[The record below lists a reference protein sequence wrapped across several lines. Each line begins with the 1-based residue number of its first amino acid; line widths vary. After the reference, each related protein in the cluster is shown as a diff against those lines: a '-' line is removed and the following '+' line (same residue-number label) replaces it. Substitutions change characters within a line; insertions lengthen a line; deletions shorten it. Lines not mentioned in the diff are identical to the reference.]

1 MKAIAYEK
9 YGPPDV
15 LHLVEVEQPTA
26 RDAEVLIKVHATT
39 VNRTDI
45 AFRRAEYFVNR
56 LFSGLFRPKQRVLGS
71 EFAGVVAAVGKD
83 VSRFRVGDRV
93 FGLSTFKFGAHAEY
107 LRMDERRS
115 IATIPDNLSFEEAA
129 AVCEGMML
137 AYNYIRRIDFA
148 TPRSILINGATGSIG
163 SGAVQLARY
172 HGAAITATAKTA
184 ALDLVRSLGA
194 DEVID
199 YTKEDFTRLDRR
211 FDVVLDAVGKSTFFK
226 CRRLLKPGG
235 TYYSTELGPYW
246 QNIGL
251 ALTTPLLRGR
261 RVGFPIPTDSQ
272 EDMLFFKKLLEEGK
286 YRPVIDRRYPLAQ
299 IVEATRY
306 VETGEKTGNVVI
318 TVA

>member
-1 MKAIAYEK
+1 MRAIAYEK

-15 LHLVEVEQPTA
+15 LHLVEVEQPTP
-26 RDAEVLIKVHATT
+26 RDGELLIKVHATT
-39 VNRTDI
+39 VNRTDV
-45 AFRRAEYFVNR
+45 AFRRAEYFINR
-56 LFSGLFRPKQRVLGS
+56 LFSGLLRPKRRVLGS

-93 FGLSTFKFGAHAEY
+93 FGLSTFNFGAHAEY
-107 LRMDERRS
+107 LCMDERRA
-115 IATIPDNLSFEEAA
+115 IATMPENLAFDEAA

-137 AYNYIRRIDFA
+137 AYNYIRRIDFT

-163 SGAVQLARY
+163 SAAVQLARY

-184 ALDLVRSLGA
+184 ALELVRSLGA

-199 YTKEDFTRLDRR
+199 YTQDDFTRLDRR
-211 FDVVLDAVGKSTFFK
+211 FDVVLDAVGKSTFFR
-226 CRRLLKPGG
+226 CRGLLKPGG

-261 RVGFPIPTDSQ
+261 RVGFPIPSDSQ

-286 YRPVIDRRYPLAQ
+286 YRPVIDRRYPLAEV
-299 IVEATRY
+299 VEATRY

>member
-1 MKAIAYEK
+1 MRAIAYDK

-15 LHLVEVEQPTA
+15 LHLVEVEQPTP
-26 RDAEVLIKVHATT
+26 RGAELLIKVHATT
-39 VNRTDI
+39 VNRTDV
-45 AFRRAEYFVNR
+45 AFRRAEYFINR
-56 LFSGLFRPKQRVLGS
+56 LVSGLLRPKRKVLGS

-83 VSRFRVGDRV
+83 ASRFRVGDRV
-93 FGLSTFKFGAHAEY
+93 FGLSTFNFGAHAEY
-107 LRMDERRS
+107 LCMDERRA
-115 IATIPDNLSFEEAA
+115 IATMPENLAFDEAA

-137 AYNYIRRIDFA
+137 AYNYIRRIDFT

-163 SGAVQLARY
+163 SAAVQLARY

-184 ALDLVRSLGA
+184 ALELVRSLGA

-199 YTKEDFTRLDRR
+199 YTQEDFTRLDRR
-211 FDVVLDAVGKSTFFK
+211 FDVVLDAVGKSTFFR
-226 CRRLLKPGG
+226 CRGLLKPGG

-261 RVGFPIPTDSQ
+261 RVGFPIPSDSQ
-272 EDMLFFKKLLEEGK
+272 EDMLFFKKLLDEGK
-286 YRPVIDRRYPLAQ
+286 YRPVIDRRYPLAEV
-299 IVEATRY
+299 VEATRY